1 MQCRAI
7 YSPAG
12 REASFGGGLCTGCS
26 HQNTLRGA
34 MTTWQQQ
41 RLYLHALAWVG
52 RDPGVFRPGFPFR
65 EWQSGDSC
73 GPQLW

>member
-52 RDPGVFRPGFPFR
+52 REF
-65 EWQSGDSC
+65 SGIAGMAKSERWK
-73 GPQLW
+73 GT